1 MDMKEFEKRLLVRG
15 GDLSRWPDAEV
26 EAARRLLEADAGS
39 RALLAEVV
47 AYDDALRADTTAPL
61 DARLVGRIMAS
72 TRAPATDRGL
82 SSAWRRMISAGA
94 LAALLVGFVG
104 FKSGYDNGLGT
115 AQEIDLA
122 ELVVGDMESL
132 EDLP

>member
-1 MDMKEFEKRLLVRG
+1 MDRKEFEERLLVRG
-15 GDLSRWPDAEV
+15 GDLNRWPAAEV
-26 EAARRLLEADAGS
+26 EAARRLLEADSGS

-47 AYDDALRADTTAPL
+47 ACDDALCADTTAPL

-82 SSAWRRMISAGA
+82 PVAWRRLVSASA
-94 LAALLVGFVG
+94 LAVLLVGFVG
-104 FKSGYDNGLGT
+104 FKSGYDKGLGT
-115 AQEIDLA
+115 AQEIGLA